1 MSGSIT
7 LTKSNGTTDVVYT
20 LQQALGNQNVYANQ
34 AAGLVAPETLRVQH
48 FLRPAGAKGTDRH
61 QIVLQ
66 KAIVESTTD
75 QYLVGSLSMV
85 VSVPR
90 STEFT
95 LAMLK
100 DMVAQ
105 FTSYF
110 NLTANVT
117 ALFNGATP
125 EGDYNVTGP
134 FNPSI
139 A

>member
-1 MSGSIT
+1 MSSII
-7 LTKSNGTTDVVYT
+7 LTKSDGTTDVTYA
-20 LQQALGNQNVYANQ
+20 LQSSNGAQNVYANQ

-48 FLRPAGAKGTDRH
+48 FLRPSGAKGTDRH
-61 QIVLQ
+61 QIVIQ

-85 VSVPR
+85 MSIPR

-95 LAMLK
+95 LAMVK
-100 DMVAQ
+100 DLVAQ

-110 NLTANVT
+110 NKTANIT
-117 ALFNGATP
+117 SLFNGATP
-125 EGDYNVTGP
+125 EGDFNVTGP

>member
-1 MSGSIT
+1 MASII
-7 LTKSNGTTDVVYT
+7 LTKSDGTTDVTYT
-20 LQQALGNQNVYANQ
+20 LQSQNGAQNVYADQ
-34 AAGLVAPETLRVQH
+34 SSGLVSPATLRIQH

-85 VSVPR
+85 MSIPR
-90 STEFT
+90 SSEFT
-95 LAMLK
+95 LAMVK
-100 DMVAQ
+100 DLVAQ

-110 NLTANVT
+110 NKTANVT

-125 EGDYNVTGP
+125 EGDFNVTGP

>member
-1 MSGSIT
+1 MSDII
-7 LTKSNGTTDVVYT
+7 LTKCDGTTDVTYK
-20 LQQALGNQNVYANQ
+20 LQSSTGAQNVYANQ
-34 AAGLVAPETLRVQH
+34 SAGLVNPETLRIQH

-75 QYLVGSLSMV
+75 QYLVGSLSMQM
-85 VSVPR
+85 SIPR

-95 LAMLK
+95 LAMVK

-110 NLTANVT
+110 NKTANVT
-117 ALFNGATP
+117 SLFNGATP
-125 EGDYNVTGP
+125 EGDFNVTGP